1 LIVEDVETW
10 QLMHGYSFIKYRIRL
25 AAIDLNV
32 VAEIDKGLCEVAGVD
47 ALASYVGLSSV
58 REIGNT

>member
-1 LIVEDVETW
+1 V
-10 QLMHGYSFIKYRIRL
+10 HGYTFIKYRIGL
-25 AAIDLNV
+25 AAIDLYV
-32 VAEIDKGLCEVAGVD
+32 MAEIDKRLREMTGID

>member
-1 LIVEDVETW
+1 
-10 QLMHGYSFIKYRIRL
+10 MHGYSFIKYRIRL

-32 VAEIDKGLCEVAGVD
+32 VAEIDKGLREVAGVD